1 MRRKI
6 PGFYAIVIS
15 MVAVTRLAAD
25 CPSSVTVIVP
35 ATACKSGTATARAI
49 GAIPGASYAW
59 TVTGG
64 QIFGDA
70 SGDGVSMTLGT
81 SATATV
87 SVTMTAGDCVSKGSS
102 TIPLQDPFGVRFTQ
116 ISEAHAAEPVSVVWA
131 YENGSPSQQ
140 TLSTG
145 DSAPVSLAPDV
156 RYYAYTPQ
164 TSGSRQFVIDATLK
178 QAIPAKPPAPKQRA
192 VAKSPASASSCTVA
206 HAVIP
211 YTVSTCISPTV
222 VLEAPDSVTSSTSF
236 SMFVRSQAGAVATWT
251 ITNGSP
257 ATATGYNITVMP
269 GASGNVGIAVSLTRG
284 ACTSALERSIPI
296 VAKPVCDSPTASVSL
311 GPLSCGSGSV
321 NATFTGTPPFQ
332 GVWSDGEHF
341 FSNETSLV
349 RRVQIPGDYRI
360 TTFKDA
366 VCDGTQ
372 TGVAVVPPLVPT
384 AQVWVTGNGC
394 ALVDSAYVNFTGKAP
409 FSACWNDG
417 TCFTTFSS
425 QIVKPLT
432 TVTPMLTLAS
442 GNDRDGC
449 PLAIT
454 GGARV
459 LPSPK
464 AKIERKCVTVGA
476 FEGYNMTEFFVT
488 IDGTFIEQAYP
499 TWSDG
504 SHDLF
509 RYFMI
514 DQTTTYTLNSLSV
527 YGSQCAPV
535 IDPPRSVTVYP
546 TPVPAVTPS
555 AGDVCA
561 GSTFS
566 AAVTPPPPGTQVTW
580 EMYNGTI
587 LSGQGTNAVQV
598 QGVAGPYGTVMGYLY
613 CTFTFS
619 DPTHCPLASRTQ
631 VRVVTD
637 PYATLSLD
645 STPLHSGK
653 TNYISFSLGYTV
665 TGWSLENSMGDPITL
680 IGKCDITSGGSS
692 TCTATYTSTHGPGQ
706 STVTLHA
713 KSACPTKD
721 VSGVVTIVP

>member
-1 MRRKI
+1 M
-6 PGFYAIVIS
+6 
-15 MVAVTRLAAD
+15 
-25 CPSSVTVIVP
+25 
-35 ATACKSGTATARAI
+35 
-49 GAIPGASYAW
+49 
-59 TVTGG
+59 
-64 QIFGDA
+64 
-70 SGDGVSMTLGT
+70 
-81 SATATV
+81 
-87 SVTMTAGDCVSKGSS
+87 
-102 TIPLQDPFGVRFTQ
+102 
-116 ISEAHAAEPVSVVWA
+116 
-131 YENGSPSQQ
+131 
-140 TLSTG
+140 
-145 DSAPVSLAPDV
+145 
-156 RYYAYTPQ
+156 
-164 TSGSRQFVIDATLK
+164 
-178 QAIPAKPPAPKQRA
+178 
-192 VAKSPASASSCTVA
+192 
-206 HAVIP
+206 
-211 YTVSTCISPTV
+211 
-222 VLEAPDSVTSSTSF
+222 
-236 SMFVRSQAGAVATWT
+236 
-251 ITNGSP
+251 
-257 ATATGYNITVMP
+257 
-269 GASGNVGIAVSLTRG
+269 NV
-284 ACTSALERSIPI
+284 
-296 VAKPVCDSPTASVSL
+296 
-311 GPLSCGSGSV
+311 
-321 NATFTGTPPFQ
+321 TFTGTPPFQ

-349 RRVQIPGDYRI
+349 RHVQIPGDYRI
-360 TTFKDA
+360 ATFKDA

-372 TGVAVVPPLVPT
+372 TGVAVVPPLIPT
-384 AQVWVTGNGC
+384 AQVWASGNGC
-394 ALVDSAYVNFTGKAP
+394 ALVDSAYVNFSGKAP

-425 QIVKPLT
+425 QIVRPLT

-442 GNDRDGC
+442 GSDRDGC

-454 GGARV
+454 GGTRV

-464 AKIERKCVTVGA
+464 AKIERKCLTVGA
-476 FEGYNMTEFFVT
+476 FEGNNVTEFLVT
-488 IDGTFIEQAYP
+488 IDGTFVEQAFP

-504 SHDLF
+504 SHALF
-509 RYFMI
+509 RYFTI

-527 YGSQCAPV
+527 YGWQCAPL

-546 TPVPAVTPS
+546 TPVPALSSS
-555 AGDVCA
+555 AADVCA

-580 EMYNGTI
+580 EMFNGTI

-598 QGVAGPYGTVMGYLY
+598 QGVAGPDGNITGYLY

-653 TNYISFSLGYTV
+653 TNYISFTLGYTV

-680 IGKCDITSGGSS
+680 VGKCDITNGG

-706 STVTLHA
+706 STITLHA

>member
-1 MRRKI
+1 MSGKN
-6 PGFYAIVIS
+6 PLFAAALLSLV
-15 MVAVTRLAAD
+15 VTARLAAD
-25 CPSSVTVIVP
+25 CSPAVAVLVP
-35 ATACKSGTATARAI
+35 ATACKSGTATVGVLAV
-49 GAIPGASYAW
+49 PGASYAW

-64 QIFGDA
+64 QIAGDA
-70 SGDGVSMTLGT
+70 SGDRITIALGT
-81 SATATV
+81 GTTATA
-87 SVTMTAGDCVSKGSS
+87 SVTVTSGTCVSKGSGL
-102 TIPLQDPFGVRFTQ
+102 IALHDPFAVRVGAIQ
-116 ISEAHAAEPVSVVWA
+116 DGHAGEPVIVNWV
-131 YENGSPSQQ
+131 YDNGAPAKQ
-140 TLSTG
+140 TISTS
-145 DSAPVSLAPDV
+145 DSGVAVTLGPDV
-156 RYYAYTPQ
+156 RSYTYTPQ
-164 TSGSRQFVIDATLK
+164 TSGSNEFVIDATMK
-178 QAIPAKPPAPKQRA
+178 TPAFAPPPVSRQRA
-192 VAKSPASASSCTVA
+192 VAKSPVNASACSTA
-206 HAVIP
+206 HAAMP
-211 YTVSTCISPTV
+211 YMVGVCSNPPLVSIDG
-222 VLEAPDSVTSSTSF
+222 PDSVTSETAF
-236 SMFVRSQAGAVATWT
+236 SVFVRSQPGAVASWT

-257 ATATGYNITVMP
+257 ATATGYNLTVMP

-296 VAKPVCDSPTASVSL
+296 VAKPVCDSPRASVSL

-332 GVWSDGEHF
+332 GAWSDGERF

-372 TGVAVVPPLVPT
+372 TGLAVVPPLVPT
-384 AQVWVTGNGC
+384 AQVWASGNGC
-394 ALVDSAYVNFTGKAP
+394 ALVDSAYVNFSGKAP

-454 GGARV
+454 GGTRV

-464 AKIERKCVTVGA
+464 AKIERKCVTVGPY
-476 FEGYNMTEFFVT
+476 EGYNMTEYFVT
-488 IDGTFIEQAYP
+488 IDGIFNEQANP

-504 SHDLF
+504 SHELF

-527 YGSQCAPV
+527 YGAQCAPV

-546 TPVPAVTPS
+546 TPVPAVSPS

-580 EMYNGTI
+580 EMHNGTI
-587 LSGQGTNAVQV
+587 LSGQGTNAIQV
-598 QGVAGPYGTVMGYLY
+598 QGVAGPYGNVMGYLY

-619 DPTHCPLASRTQ
+619 DPTHCPLASQTQ

-680 IGKCDITSGGSS
+680 IGKCDITNGG

-721 VSGVVTIVP
+721 VSGIVTIVP